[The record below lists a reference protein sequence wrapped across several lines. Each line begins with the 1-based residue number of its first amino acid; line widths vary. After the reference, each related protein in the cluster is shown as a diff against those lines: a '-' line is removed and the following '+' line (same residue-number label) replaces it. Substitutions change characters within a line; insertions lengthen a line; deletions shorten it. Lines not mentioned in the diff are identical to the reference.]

1 MYTAQATSTSSLLQF
16 SFQRLYAGSQR
27 VDMSSCAVRKH
38 QIELFLEEEETVDEA
53 IQVQCIH

>member
-1 MYTAQATSTSSLLQF
+1 
-16 SFQRLYAGSQR
+16 
-27 VDMSSCAVRKH
+27 MSSRAVRKH